1 MNGTRLIRK
10 LQLIDTEREMWSEE
24 AKEKGKGMK
33 ERIRKE
39 MPEALSHEAVLCFKQ
54 GEHTAC

>member
-1 MNGTRLIRK
+1 
-10 LQLIDTEREMWSEE
+10 MWSEE
-24 AKEKGKGMK
+24 AKEKGKEMK

-54 GEHTAC
+54 GEPHCLLIPTLLHLFPSLF